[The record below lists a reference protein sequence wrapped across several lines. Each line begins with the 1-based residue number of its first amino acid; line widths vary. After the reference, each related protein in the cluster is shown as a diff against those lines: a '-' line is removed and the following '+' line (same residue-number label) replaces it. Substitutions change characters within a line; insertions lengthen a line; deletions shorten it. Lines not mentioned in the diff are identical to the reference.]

1 MNGRVTLIQTHTAPP
16 SPHVLVVDDESATR
30 WTVGEIL
37 EEEGFSV
44 ATAGDGEEALARIAE
59 HQPDVILLDLQLPGM
74 DGWQVH
80 AWLKRLALNIP
91 VIFMSAGI
99 RAQVAARTQQAAG
112 FLAKPFDLDD
122 LLAVVQRN
130 SQRPVIA

>member
-1 MNGRVTLIQTHTAPP
+1 MQTHTAPP
-16 SPHVLVVDDESATR
+16 AGHVLVVDDESATR

-59 HQPDVILLDLQLPGM
+59 HQPDVVLLDLQMPGM

-91 VIFMSAGI
+91 VVFMSAGM

-112 FLAKPFDLDD
+112 YLAKPFDLDD
-122 LLAVVQRN
+122 LLAIVRRSATPAV
-130 SQRPVIA
+130 PA